1 MTHTQTHTL
10 IQVFNDRQ
18 DLSLRRTCYVYV
30 VGVRTR
36 FDYMNMSVHA
46 CLNIPLQQSSQLEA
60 FPFQPPSLPPCVYE
74 CIYKYICVH
83 QRLCAYKHKR
93 IHIHTCIHAPC
104 HSEDSPKKRKQKGEQ
119 NRVREKSHYTHT
131 PRRTL
136 THSYTPNT
144 HARTHTNTQ
153 THTHT
158 HTHTHTNMIRVIENK
173 YTHDKRQPALQAPSL
188 AQNSHPPRPRRHP
201 TPPTDFEPLPA
212 APAMHTHMH
221 IHTHI
226 DMHTQKLVCTLQR
239 ICTWSLAE
247 ASISRSRA
255 ISALCL
261 ELSSSSLR
269 AITSSIC
276 IHIHACIHAYIYAH
290 THTRKH
296 HAPRCALSPALS
308 VMFVCVS
315 VCIYT
320 HVCPAPGCAGT
331 WITSSV

>member
-1 MTHTQTHTL
+1 
-10 IQVFNDRQ
+10 
-18 DLSLRRTCYVYV
+18 
-30 VGVRTR
+30 
-36 FDYMNMSVHA
+36 
-46 CLNIPLQQSSQLEA
+46 
-60 FPFQPPSLPPCVYE
+60 
-74 CIYKYICVH
+74 
-83 QRLCAYKHKR
+83 
-93 IHIHTCIHAPC
+93 
-104 HSEDSPKKRKQKGEQ
+104 
-119 NRVREKSHYTHT
+119 
-131 PRRTL
+131 
-136 THSYTPNT
+136 
-144 HARTHTNTQ
+144 
-153 THTHT
+153 
-158 HTHTHTNMIRVIENK
+158 MIRVIENK

-276 IHIHACIHAYIYAH
+276 IYIRTCIHICTHSHTQTSCSSLRALTSSICDVCVCECVHIHTCVSSSWLRGNLDHQLCLMHAY
-290 THTRKH
+290 T
-296 HAPRCALSPALS
+296 
-308 VMFVCVS
+308 
-315 VCIYT
+315 
-320 HVCPAPGCAGT
+320 
-331 WITSSV
+331 